1 MEGSCRSLMNALGAI
16 ICGILIATEASAED
30 TFVIPD
36 DELRSA
42 VVFKKDL
49 PNPTRVQN
57 SYFSVLIPK
66 GWSIHSVQADDNYKA
81 NLSASPAPEL
91 EGQTTYLS
99 LNVKRTPSG
108 KSLEQRYSSL
118 DKKRKQGDKLYF
130 AIWQG
135 QRWLVHEYSRR
146 LRNNKEAKA
155 WTAWTVAND
164 EEILLIAAIPK
175 KLVAQFEVQV
185 KGIMQSTRF
194 NNKAT
199 SARGR

>member
-1 MEGSCRSLMNALGAI
+1 MERGPSKLLIKAFGAI
-16 ICGILIATEASAED
+16 LCGSLISAGAWAED
-30 TFVIPD
+30 TFVIPA

-49 PNPTRVQN
+49 PNPTLVRN

-66 GWSIHSVQADDNYKA
+66 GWSIHSVQGSDQYKA
-81 NLSASPAPEL
+81 NLSASPTPEL

-118 DKKRKQGDKLYF
+118 DKKLKQGEQLYF
-130 AIWQG
+130 ATWQG
-135 QRWLVHEYSRR
+135 QRWLVREYSRK

-155 WTAWTVAND
+155 WTAWTVVNE

-175 KLVAQFEVQV
+175 KSIAQFEAQV

-194 NNKAT
+194 QEAA
-199 SARGR
+199 SASGG